1 VHPARLAVPPM
12 SLAEARRDAL
22 GHRRGRHRPACRNT
36 RRHKGDAAVTH
47 PTAVATD
54 PVAAPAESITVDVHR
69 VGRHRSNHVYL
80 VNPNTDDR
88 DQDEEVAVALIPG
101 YGPVIRA
108 ALNYYAQAIAAGLVP
123 VDTPEDSEQ

>member
-1 VHPARLAVPPM
+1 
-12 SLAEARRDAL
+12 
-22 GHRRGRHRPACRNT
+22 
-36 RRHKGDAAVTH
+36 VTDS
-47 PTAVATD
+47 TAVASD

-69 VGRHRSNHVYL
+69 PGRKRPNHVYL
-80 VNPNTDDR
+80 VRPDCDDR

-101 YGPVIRA
+101 YGPVIAA